1 MAVIKNPLPGAVLGL
16 PLLALTL
23 GGCARNLC
31 ELDPTDPRCAV
42 SPPGGSP
49 MLTVSPMRLSL
60 STGGQVVVEVKPAPA
75 EGSQLVLRR
84 PGAPDLALGTAT
96 GGTLTVDL
104 KPGELGSHGFTPGE
118 AQVALLQ
125 PGQPDRTAALRLF
138 VAPQFSQPAKVY
150 DSSVNSDYPIWI
162 GIGRANTVYTLNQFP
177 PFAGSSERQ
186 LRIGEYRLTNSLLS
200 PTVPQTFG
208 AYRAYPFATVPPGL
222 AALGGA
228 TVLVLSKNPV
238 NMNNPILADLC
249 LFSTGMCQSLN
260 PMALDFKS
268 AVGLAADQKGSLFA
282 VQTELGTLAYRASDM
297 SPFAEKLTVDSTGR
311 PTPGA
316 VVAQAVGDID
326 GDGQSDVLAFQSA
339 PTGVSV
345 FLRLPGGKQLRY
357 NDAVSGRLQAL
368 LGNKA
373 PAAAAAA
380 DLDADGLDD
389 LLMVRDGALGL
400 FFNQGNGTLTA
411 GAQVAVPPG
420 ADSVAVGVIDPAAP
434 SWGRLDI
441 AVSSSTGQRI
451 AVFMNQASL

>member
-1 MAVIKNPLPGAVLGL
+1 MAATKNPLLGAVLGL
-16 PLLALTL
+16 PLLVLAL

-31 ELDPTDPRCAV
+31 ELDPADPRCTV
-42 SPPGGSP
+42 SPPAGTP
-49 MLTVSPMRLSL
+49 MLTVTPMRLSL
-60 STGGQVVVEVKPAPA
+60 STGGQVVVEVNPAPA
-75 EGSQLVLRR
+75 DGGLLVLRR
-84 PGAPDLALGTAT
+84 SGAKDLVLGKTT
-96 GGTLTVDL
+96 GGRLATDL
-104 KPGELGSHGFTPGE
+104 KPMDLSSRSFTPGE
-118 AQVALLQ
+118 AQIALVQ
-125 PGQPDRTAALRLF
+125 PGQPDRTAGLRLF
-138 VAPQFSQPAKVY
+138 VEPQFSQPPKTY

-162 GIGRANTVYTLNQFP
+162 GISRANTVYTLNQFP

-186 LRIGEYRLTNSLLS
+186 LRIGEYRLSTSVLAPS
-200 PTVPQTFG
+200 VPQTFG
-208 AYRAYPFATVPPGL
+208 AYRAYPFASLPSGL

-238 NMNNPILADLC
+238 NTTSPILADLC
-249 LFSTGMCQSLN
+249 LFSTGMCQLLN
-260 PMALDFKS
+260 PMAFDFKT
-268 AVGLAADQKGSLFA
+268 ATGLVADQKGSLFA
-282 VQTELGTLAYRASDM
+282 VQTEIGTLAYRASEL
-297 SPFAEKLTVDSTGR
+297 SPFAEKLTVDSANR

-316 VVAQAVGDID
+316 VVTQAAGDID

-373 PAAAAAA
+373 PAAAAVA

-389 LLMVRDGALGL
+389 LLIVRDGALSL
-400 FFNQGNGTLTA
+400 FFNQGAGTLTA
-411 GAQVAVPPG
+411 GAQLPVPPG
-420 ADSVAVGVIDPAAP
+420 TDSVAVGVIDPAAP

-451 AVFMNQASL
+451 AVFMNQASF